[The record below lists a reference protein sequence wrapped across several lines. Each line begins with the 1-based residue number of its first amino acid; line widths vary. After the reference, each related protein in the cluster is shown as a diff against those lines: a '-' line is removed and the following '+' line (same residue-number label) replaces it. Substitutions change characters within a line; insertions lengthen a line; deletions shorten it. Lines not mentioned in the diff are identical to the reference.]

1 MKEKHKS
8 MDEKSR
14 FKELAA
20 IFERTRPAIEHGLAS
35 MQSHSQQRA
44 KEIWQELVSMVE
56 IGESDVEKF
65 ARKLEEF
72 NRQIAEYQ
80 ARSRIL
86 TSNAEMDVI

>member
-1 MKEKHKS
+1 MKKEHKS

-14 FKELAA
+14 FKKLAA
-20 IFERTRPAIEHGLAS
+20 IFDKTRPAIEHGLAS

-44 KEIWQELVSMVE
+44 KQIWQELVSMVE
-56 IGESDVEKF
+56 TEESDVEKF

-86 TSNAEMDVI
+86 ASNAEMNVI